1 MTSAPDQLDAL
12 SRENAYLKARVAQ
25 LQSDV
30 ADLSAEVDRLRQ
42 ERERLHG
49 RREARAPNPLGSG
62 Q

>member
-1 MTSAPDQLDAL
+1 MSDTLDIL
-12 SRENAYLKARVAQ
+12 QRENTYLKARVAQ

-49 RREARAPNPLGSG
+49 RRAARAPNPLGSG

>member
-1 MTSAPDQLDAL
+1 MTDPAPDAL
-12 SRENAYLKARVAQ
+12 VRENAYLKARIAQ
-25 LQSDV
+25 LEGDIT
-30 ADLSAEVDRLRQ
+30 DLSAEVDRLRQ